1 METTFK
7 DYPIYKKRDGKGF
20 KEVGSIYSISFED
33 AKKEFAKNMTNDNW
47 EKSNNIVWLDK
58 ENDGVE
64 QAGWYDL
71 DASLYGFFEEGTEK
85 EGAPNYKYGMMD
97 LICSEDAINEGF
109 DYWSEDVYTWEL
121 REPLE
126 FVEITAL
133 EDFENEK
140 ENYSY
145 FMAVEGERFFLYNGD
160 FHKIAEL
167 ECLDGYSDTNDKF
180 MGSPIDDVEFI
191 ENYLK

>member
-1 METTFK
+1 MAKFTE
-7 DYPIYKKRDGKGF
+7 YPIYKKRDGQSF
-20 KEVGSIYSISFED
+20 KEVSYIYADSFEA

-64 QAGWYDL
+64 QTGWYDL
-71 DASLYGFFEEGTEK
+71 DASLYGFFEEGSEN
-85 EGAPNYKYGMMD
+85 EGDPNYKDGMME
-97 LICSEDAINEGF
+97 LFCSEDAINEGF
-109 DYWSEDVYTWEL
+109 DSWSEDVYTWVI

-126 FVEITAL
+126 FVEIIDL

-140 ENYSY
+140 EKYNF

-160 FHKIAEL
+160 FSKIAESEYL
-167 ECLDGYSDTNDKF
+167 GAYSDTNDKF
-180 MGSPIDDVEFI
+180 MGSAMDDVRFI
-191 ENYLK
+191 ESYLK